1 MQFDLY
7 YDSALVAIR
16 VLTANLQNPN
26 FILTPDERID
36 LIQFIADLQ
45 NELDNE
51 AERSYLE
58 QQQGGY

>member
-7 YDSALVAIR
+7 YDGALVAIR

>member
-1 MQFDLY
+1 MTFDLY
-7 YDSALVAIR
+7 YDGAVVAIR
-16 VLTANLQNPN
+16 ILTANLQNPN

>member
-1 MQFDLY
+1 MTFDLY
-7 YDSALVAIR
+7 YDGALVAIR
-16 VLTANLQNPN
+16 VLTANLQNPHI
-26 FILTPDERID
+26 ILTPDERID

>member
-1 MQFDLY
+1 MTFDLY
-7 YDSALVAIR
+7 YDGALVAIR
-16 VLTANLQNPN
+16 ILTANLQNPN

>member
-7 YDSALVAIR
+7 YDGAVVAIR
-16 VLTANLQNPN
+16 ILTANLQNPH
-26 FILTPDERID
+26 ILLTPDERID

-51 AERSYLE
+51 AERDWIERQSSAY
-58 QQQGGY
+58 

>member
-1 MQFDLY
+1 MTFDLY
-7 YDSALVAIR
+7 YDGALVAIR